1 MTYPG
6 QEPAAPADDR
16 NSIWVQSDLAP
27 DGSTYV
33 TSIHY
38 DADQSRILTPE
49 TAYAYVAEVFRAAVM
64 AEHDAAV
71 IRQLRAM
78 NITLKEA
85 AGIVAELREDRPPLD
100 DAATAPLRLVPGVS
114 LRTGDGFL
122 AVHLGDRQIGEWE
135 PDDARDHATNVL
147 SVQTAADLDAAY
159 RRYLVGSAGIDHDRA
174 LAVINDLA
182 QFIEKGRAR

>member
-100 DAATAPLRLVPGVS
+100 DAATAPLRLVPGCCPS
-114 LRTGDGFL
+114 KRPQTSTPPIGDISSGRP
-122 AVHLGDRQIGEWE
+122 ASTTTARWPSSTTSPSSSRKGAPDDRQPG
-135 PDDARDHATNVL
+135 P
-147 SVQTAADLDAAY
+147 
-159 RRYLVGSAGIDHDRA
+159 
-174 LAVINDLA
+174 
-182 QFIEKGRAR
+182 RARHPA